1 MKNLKDNVKKYIYE
15 LFIISQCK
23 TKNEFRKR
31 GWVWG
36 EKFRKKDYMHFGFK
50 EM

>member
-23 TKNEFRKR
+23 TENEFRKSQLSEPK
-31 GWVWG
+31 G
-36 EKFRKKDYMHFGFK
+36 EF
-50 EM
+50 

>member
-23 TKNEFRKR
+23 TKNEFRKNQCLSLQAS
-31 GWVWG
+31 
-36 EKFRKKDYMHFGFK
+36 F
-50 EM
+50 

>member
-23 TKNEFRKR
+23 TEMNL
-31 GWVWG
+31 
-36 EKFRKKDYMHFGFK
+36 EKINV
-50 EM
+50 

>member
-23 TKNEFRKR
+23 TENEFRKNYCLSFL
-31 GWVWG
+31 
-36 EKFRKKDYMHFGFK
+36 KQFYNFFLMNDCFI
-50 EM
+50 